1 VSQQTLQD
9 RFKDISQKLE
19 KATADDPVIS
29 ILVSALFAL
38 FENQNNQL
46 QSQSNQLQ
54 SQNITIANLSK
65 TIEDQKILIEKL
77 NYAIAKL
84 TAKLGDKS
92 ITVRKTSDEN
102 INGKGSEK
110 KKGINSSSGEKKAV
124 SPRKAVKVNSDISTS
139 ERYVCIDING
149 EEISVEDARKKI
161 GTTFVWKDGKRYKY
175 VRINDSSVKADIDV
189 SIVKTHY
196 SKLQIVAVDDNGNE
210 LADVKVPVTVCPE
223 TDFLKKSLMSIG
235 LMCLVLEQWFCLKAP
250 LNRISQ
256 YLLRYGIEYSRQQL
270 YSYTNTT
277 AALLMPVFKHM
288 ESYLREAKLIGVD
301 ETYWSCRERQKLKDA
316 KDDAPDRKSQR
327 SKSKTLRSYVFG
339 IVSDKLCLY
348 YHSLQRNA
356 DIPKMILLDNQ
367 VSSDCFIESDAF
379 YRKMFSIKVEE
390 NGHQTRVFW
399 HGLCWVHARR
409 NFCELINYSTHK
421 DGRLVVE
428 IITNHWEQDVEDSR
442 FLRDAITECF
452 KVYNEQVQKCMK
464 NPKLDICELKHKHV
478 KPLIDDIFAKAYG
491 IYETIKKN
499 KENPPKRECSNRL
512 YKAVVYLINNES
524 RLRTFLDNPYGVM
537 TNNATE
543 EKFRELDL
551 LRNGMMAS
559 DTCKG
564 AENLT
569 EFYSLYKT
577 CMLHNVDFRSY
588 MMKCITTM
596 TLHMDKIEFEKDK
609 RGTVTGYKAHHIT
622 SDVLDKLMPWNM
634 A

>member
-1 VSQQTLQD
+1 MSQQTLQD

-256 YLLRYGIEYSRQQL
+256 YLL
-270 YSYTNTT
+270 
-277 AALLMPVFKHM
+277 
-288 ESYLREAKLIGVD
+288 
-301 ETYWSCRERQKLKDA
+301 
-316 KDDAPDRKSQR
+316 
-327 SKSKTLRSYVFG
+327 
-339 IVSDKLCLY
+339 
-348 YHSLQRNA
+348 
-356 DIPKMILLDNQ
+356 
-367 VSSDCFIESDAF
+367 
-379 YRKMFSIKVEE
+379 
-390 NGHQTRVFW
+390 
-399 HGLCWVHARR
+399 
-409 NFCELINYSTHK
+409 
-421 DGRLVVE
+421 
-428 IITNHWEQDVEDSR
+428 
-442 FLRDAITECF
+442 
-452 KVYNEQVQKCMK
+452 
-464 NPKLDICELKHKHV
+464 
-478 KPLIDDIFAKAYG
+478 
-491 IYETIKKN
+491 
-499 KENPPKRECSNRL
+499 
-512 YKAVVYLINNES
+512 
-524 RLRTFLDNPYGVM
+524 
-537 TNNATE
+537 
-543 EKFRELDL
+543 
-551 LRNGMMAS
+551 
-559 DTCKG
+559 
-564 AENLT
+564 
-569 EFYSLYKT
+569 
-577 CMLHNVDFRSY
+577 
-588 MMKCITTM
+588 
-596 TLHMDKIEFEKDK
+596 
-609 RGTVTGYKAHHIT
+609 
-622 SDVLDKLMPWNM
+622 
-634 A
+634 

>member
-1 VSQQTLQD
+1 MSQQTLQD
-9 RFKDISQKLE
+9 RFRDILKELE
-19 KATADDPVIS
+19 KATADNPMTSV
-29 ILVSALFAL
+29 LVSALYAL
-38 FENQNNQL
+38 FETL
-46 QSQSNQLQ
+46 SNQL
-54 SQNITIANLSK
+54 
-65 TIEDQKILIEKL
+65 EEQKILIEKL
-77 NYAIAKL
+77 NYAIEEL
-84 TAKLGDKS
+84 TAKLGNKS
-92 ITVRKTSDEN
+92 ITVRKSFDEN

-110 KKGINSSSGEKKAV
+110 KKGINSSSGEKKSV
-124 SPRKAVKVNSDISTS
+124 STKKNVKVSSDISTS
-139 ERYVCIDING
+139 DRYVCIDVNG

-161 GTTFVWKDGKRYKY
+161 GTTFIWKDGKRYKY
-175 VRINDSSVKADIDV
+175 IRINDSSVKANIDI

-210 LADVKVPVTVCPE
+210 LTDVKVPVTVCPE
-223 TDFLKKSLMSIG
+223 TDFLKKSSMSIG

-339 IVSDKLCLY
+339 IVSEKLCLY

-356 DIPKMILLDNQ
+356 DIPKSIFLDNQ
-367 VSSDCFIESDAF
+367 ISSDCFIESDAF
-379 YRKMFSIKVEE
+379 YRKMFAIKVEKD
-390 NGHQTRVFW
+390 GRMTRVFW

-421 DGRLVVE
+421 DGRLVAE
-428 IITNHWEQDVEDSR
+428 IVTNHWEQDVEDSK
-442 FLRDAITECF
+442 FIRDAITECF
-452 KVYNEQVQKCMK
+452 KVYNEQVQKCIK
-464 NPKLDICELKHKHV
+464 DPKLDICVLKHEYV
-478 KPLIDDIFAKAYG
+478 KPLIDGIFTKTHS
-491 IYETIKKN
+491 IHETIKKN
-499 KENPPKRECSNRL
+499 KDNPPERKCSNRL
-512 YKAVVYLINNES
+512 HKAIVYLVNNES

-588 MMKCITTM
+588 MMQCITAM
-596 TLHMDKIEFEKDK
+596 TFHMDKIEFEKDK
-609 RGTVTGYKAHHIT
+609 RGSVIGYKSHHIT